1 MSEQTSAN
9 FYLLV
14 QTHAMQALLACQG
27 GTLGDK
33 TIERDLGL
41 ARVEISLLEMLQEK
55 TRGNLTTEEAA
66 FLADAL
72 HECRMAFVRAVDEEA
87 KAKPKEKTSATE
99 SSGSGDGDKPSEVVA
114 AEAHASAEATA
125 ASSSGAPLDSN
136 GG

>member
-72 HECRMAFVRAVDEEA
+72 HECRMTFVRAVDEEA
-87 KAKPKEKTSATE
+87 KSKSTEKAPATE
-99 SSGSGDGDKPSEVVA
+99 SSGAPGGSEPSEDA
-114 AEAHASAEATA
+114 AN
-125 ASSSGAPLDSN
+125 LR
-136 GG
+136 